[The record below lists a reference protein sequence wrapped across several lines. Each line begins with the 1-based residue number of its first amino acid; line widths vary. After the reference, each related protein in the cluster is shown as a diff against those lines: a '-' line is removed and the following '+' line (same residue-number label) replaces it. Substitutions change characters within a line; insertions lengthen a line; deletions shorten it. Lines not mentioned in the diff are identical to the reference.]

1 MRHHVTALGL
11 ALCGGILVLGCAPQ
25 DKTTPKA
32 DEKVAKKDEPQAK
45 SKHSGWWCTEHGI
58 PEDECLMCLH
68 SEDDLKK
75 KGDWCEKHEYAKSQ
89 CFACN
94 PKLKEKYAAQ
104 YRAKYGKEPPE
115 ADENPAKRDEEKD
128 GDKKDAGKKDPE
140 TKDGKK

>member
-1 MRHHVTALGL
+1 MRRLFPFFALLTAL
-11 ALCGGILVLGCAPQ
+11 ALVGCQ
-25 DKTTPKA
+25 DKATTPPASTTTTVMK
-32 DEKVAKKDEPQAK
+32 QAH
-45 SKHSGWWCTEHGI
+45 KHGAWWCREHGI
-58 PEDECLMCLH
+58 PEHECLMCLH
-68 SEDDLKK
+68 GEDELKK

-128 GDKKDAGKKDPE
+128 GDKKDAGKKE
-140 TKDGKK
+140 TEAKDGKK